1 MKITDLRATPV
12 NIPLRAPYRFAYGS
26 IASLTKTVVE
36 VVTDEGV
43 VGLGEI
49 AGGDRAAAALAFRDR
64 LVGVDILDLNAAE
77 ARCVPAA
84 RYSPWDD
91 ALGHRRVF
99 GGIEMALWDA
109 RGRAEGRSLSTLLG
123 GAVRTARRAD
133 GVLLAAPRRPVGAG
147 RGDARSRWRATARG

>member
-1 MKITDLRATPV
+1 MKIADLRATPV

-49 AGGDRAAAALAFRDR
+49 AGGDCAAAALAFRDR

-77 ARCVPAA
+77 AAACRPRGTRRGTTRSATGACSAASRWRCGTRAA
-84 RYSPWDD
+84 GPKP
-91 ALGHRRVF
+91 V
-99 GGIEMALWDA
+99 A
-109 RGRAEGRSLSTLLG
+109 R
-123 GAVRTARRAD
+123 D
-133 GVLLAAPRRPVGAG
+133 APRRRRPH
-147 RGDARSRWRATARG
+147 RSG